1 MNSAPKGQFVNSFAL
16 FTDVS
21 LNPEL
26 KFGVGAY
33 LVLSYFRAK

>member
-1 MNSAPKGQFVNSFAL
+1 MNSAPKGQSLNGFAL

-33 LVLSYFRAK
+33 LVLSCFRAE